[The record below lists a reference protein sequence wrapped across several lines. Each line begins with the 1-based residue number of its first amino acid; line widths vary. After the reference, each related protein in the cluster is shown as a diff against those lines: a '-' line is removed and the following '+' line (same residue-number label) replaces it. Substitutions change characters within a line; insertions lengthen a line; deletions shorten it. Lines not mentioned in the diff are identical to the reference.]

1 MNKKSKYY
9 SRKFLNKSEGMA
21 AIEVIASLENWMF
34 ESQVSISDCNRQ
46 ISIDLSCYAEKDI
59 KSKLDKL
66 DLMIDELVKL
76 KEFMNNNKENY
87 INNINQRNKKLKTK
101 DIESNIIDLND

>member
-1 MNKKSKYY
+1 MNKKSRYH

-21 AIEVIASLENWMF
+21 AIEVTASLEHWMF

-46 ISIDLSCYAEKDI
+46 VAIDLSFYAEKDI
-59 KSKLDKL
+59 KSSLDKL

-76 KEFMNNNKENY
+76 KEFLNNNKENY
-87 INNINQRNKKLKTK
+87 INIINQRNKKLKTK